1 LISPPHAAMTGIV
14 KQIVH
19 FVEIVAQVGFGHA
32 DVARGH
38 RRGLSQA
45 KWTVSLRPLFLN
57 VTMPLI
63 AKGRSGLMPSGLWD
77 ELPGGPGS
85 VHHLM
90 G

>member
-1 LISPPHAAMTGIV
+1 MKCGAALPPFATTPLSLFRLIVPA
-14 KQIVH
+14 
-19 FVEIVAQVGFGHA
+19 VGAPA
-32 DVARGH
+32 DIFK
-38 RRGLSQA
+38 LSA
-45 KWTVSLRPLFLN
+45 KMSLRPLFLN

-77 ELPGGPGS
+77 ELPGGSGS